1 MKKITIL
8 FIALLAFHYAHS
20 QTRVQQGCVK
30 TRGRMVNGVHV
41 PGKGLPG
48 AIVSIKGGNAVGV
61 KNNNGSFSFTTKGNT
76 FVVESVSKKNYVL
89 VDADAAPKTYKYSSN
104 VVNFVM
110 ETPEQNFE
118 DQRNAQKKFR
128 TALEQKCRTLEEEI
142 EQLKSEQKISQQ
154 EYFKLLQELDA
165 QREQNEKLIKDMAKR
180 YAALD
185 YDEMDAF
192 YQKVCFY
199 MEECEFVKAD
209 SLLRSRGDVVSQVE
223 TNLIQQDLIKREQE
237 ELARR
242 CYSFF
247 ESFSMQHANDSA
259 AKYIE
264 LRGRLDTTNIEWQY
278 DAAKFLDT
286 YLADF
291 SSAMVYYNRGLRHA
305 YKQHGEN
312 SEQVALFITHIAIIR
327 GMQGDYPT
335 AVNLLEK
342 ALTIQEQRLG
352 ENHPKVGPCYTNL
365 GSVLRH
371 QEKHEQALEYLE
383 KGVNIIVKGKGEN
396 ENFVLQVP
404 KSIGFLP
411 EQNPLYEDMY
421 VREYLRFFVG
431 LRSKEQG
438 AKSQDEIV
446 EQLIAR
452 VGLTAEANKR
462 VGQLSKGYK
471 QRVGLAQAMIGN
483 PELLIL
489 DEPTTGLDP
498 NQLED
503 IRALI
508 REMGEERT
516 VILSTHILQEVK
528 QMCTRV
534 VIIDHGEIKVDK
546 PIAEIEDLE
555 QTFREA
561 TQY

>member
-1 MKKITIL
+1 MAIQIQHLNKHIGKQHVLKNVNLTINDGEVIGLLGPNGAGKSTLMKI
-8 FIALLAFHYAHS
+8 
-20 QTRVQQGCVK
+20 
-30 TRGRMVNGVHV
+30 M
-41 PGKGLPG
+41 
-48 AIVSIKGGNAVGV
+48 VGV
-61 KNNNGSFSFTTKGNT
+61 WEATS
-76 FVVESVSKKNYVL
+76 
-89 VDADAAPKTYKYSSN
+89 
-104 VVNFVM
+104 
-110 ETPEQNFE
+110 
-118 DQRNAQKKFR
+118 
-128 TALEQKCRTLEEEI
+128 
-142 EQLKSEQKISQQ
+142 
-154 EYFKLLQELDA
+154 
-165 QREQNEKLIKDMAKR
+165 
-180 YAALD
+180 
-185 YDEMDAF
+185 
-192 YQKVCFY
+192 
-199 MEECEFVKAD
+199 
-209 SLLRSRGDVVSQVE
+209 
-223 TNLIQQDLIKREQE
+223 
-237 ELARR
+237 
-242 CYSFF
+242 
-247 ESFSMQHANDSA
+247 
-259 AKYIE
+259 
-264 LRGRLDTTNIEWQY
+264 
-278 DAAKFLDT
+278 
-286 YLADF
+286 
-291 SSAMVYYNRGLRHA
+291 
-305 YKQHGEN
+305 GE
-312 SEQVALFITHIAIIR
+312 VH
-327 GMQGDYPT
+327 
-335 AVNLLEK
+335 
-342 ALTIQEQRLG
+342 
-352 ENHPKVGPCYTNL
+352 
-365 GSVLRH
+365 
-371 QEKHEQALEYLE
+371 
-383 KGVNIIVKGKGEN
+383 
-396 ENFVLQVP
+396 VP

-546 PIAEIEDLE
+546 PIGEIEDLE